1 MMLKITDWPTPP
13 KAMWDVA
20 GELHLALED
29 GLAVLRN
36 HELAFLPEEGQSGRQ
51 LVSEFTEFPA
61 SLSGQPLEPLVADLF
76 GNFWSLKTSPSGTDL
91 FVLPA
96 DVPDRWQPI
105 PLEQGTW
112 EHLVVDHLGFVWI
125 AGPAGCRRFPP
136 READGGFVTPAGAAG
151 KSMISALGLSP
162 AGLALAALDSGDL
175 IELDID
181 AAGQTLAKT
190 LGQVPTAAR
199 LVFADP
205 QGTLWIALDDGL
217 YCDTSHA
224 TDVHKNWQ
232 LLPGRLPGG
241 GNHDIFSVALQ
252 DRLYVAGGLSRFW
265 GYPTQQHVFD
275 ELFAFDPTRGRWEI
289 ISYLPFPRR
298 YSGIATLD
306 GLVWIV
312 GGEGELGK
320 RGGDVTTLDL
330 VDIYDPASGAWS
342 QAPRLHEPHTDPF
355 VMTAADRIWV
365 VGGAGDDNRKLQ
377 TVESIGSGETTWRLE
392 PDLPEPAR
400 DGGCCA
406 LDGILYCGSTDGFFA
421 FDTGTGAWD
430 RQVPQPDKL
439 VKAPLT
445 TAFEGEVWMMGGARD
460 DQTRCYNP
468 RTRIWRSGPR
478 LPTQQSWGGAAVLH
492 GRLYITGGAHRSET
506 HDMTIYD
513 DRTWVLR

>member
-298 YSGIATLD
+298 YSGMATLD

-392 PDLPEPAR
+392 PELPEPAR
-400 DGGCCA
+400 EGGCCA

>member
-1 MMLKITDWPTPP
+1 
-13 KAMWDVA
+13 
-20 GELHLALED
+20 
-29 GLAVLRN
+29 
-36 HELAFLPEEGQSGRQ
+36 
-51 LVSEFTEFPA
+51 
-61 SLSGQPLEPLVADLF
+61 
-76 GNFWSLKTSPSGTDL
+76 
-91 FVLPA
+91 
-96 DVPDRWQPI
+96 
-105 PLEQGTW
+105 
-112 EHLVVDHLGFVWI
+112 
-125 AGPAGCRRFPP
+125 
-136 READGGFVTPAGAAG
+136 
-151 KSMISALGLSP
+151 
-162 AGLALAALDSGDL
+162 LALAALDSGDL

-392 PDLPEPAR
+392 PELPEPAR
-400 DGGCCA
+400 EGGCCA

>member
-1 MMLKITDWPTPP
+1 MQKITDWPAPP
-13 KAMWDVA
+13 KAMWNEA
-20 GELHLALED
+20 GELLLAFEN
-29 GLAVLRN
+29 GLTALRN
-36 HELAFLPEEGQSGRQ
+36 HELESLPDGGRSYRQ
-51 LVSEFTEFPA
+51 LVGGSTVFPA
-61 SLSGQPLEPLVADLF
+61 SSSGLPLRPLAADLF
-76 GNFWSLKTSPSGTDL
+76 GNFWSLETGLTGTDL
-91 FVLPA
+91 RVLPA
-96 DVPDRWQPI
+96 DAPDRWRPI

-112 EHLVVDHLGFVWI
+112 AHLVVDHLGFVWV
-125 AGPAGCRRFPP
+125 AGPAGCRRFSP
-136 READGGFVTPAGAAG
+136 REPNGVFQTPVGAAG
-151 KSMISALGLSP
+151 ASMITALGLSP
-162 AGLALAALDSGDL
+162 AGLAVAALDSGDL

-181 AAGQTLAKT
+181 ATGQTLAKT
-190 LGQVPTAAR
+190 LGHVPSATR
-199 LVFADP
+199 LVHTDP
-205 QGTLWIALDDGL
+205 QGTVWIALDDGL

-224 TDVHKNWQ
+224 DDRHQHWEIQ
-232 LLPGRLPGG
+232 PGRLPGG

-275 ELFAFDPTRGRWEI
+275 ELFAFAPSSGRWEI
-289 ISYLPFPRR
+289 ISYMPFPRR
-298 YSGIATLD
+298 YCGIATLD

-312 GGEGELGK
+312 GGEGELGE

-377 TVESIGSGETTWRLE
+377 SVESIGSGETSWRLE
-392 PDLPEPAR
+392 PELPEPAR
-400 DGGCCA
+400 EGGCCA

-421 FDTGTGAWD
+421 FDTGTGTWD
-430 RQVPQPDKL
+430 TQVPQPDKL

-445 TAFEGEVWMMGGARD
+445 TAFEDEVWMMGGARD

-468 RTRIWRSGPR
+468 RTRTWRIGPR
-478 LPTQQSWGGAAVLH
+478 LPTQQSWGGAAVLN